1 MDRRELLKMI
11 AVVTGGAVI
20 GGEFLFSG
28 CTNPDAPAAG
38 AGLTFTEEDIA
49 FLDEVAETILPKTA
63 SAGAKEAGVG
73 RYMSVMVNDCYA
85 KDDQEVF
92 HKGIGELDKAC
103 DKMHGHGFMKATPEQ
118 RTALLVALDKE
129 RKDYQKKREDFEKTE
144 NEKQKA
150 EEAKGNKKYE
160 KEKMANH
167 YFQQMKQLTIGGYF
181 SSEKGRTTALRY
193 TPVPGKF
200 KGEIDYK
207 PGDKMF
213 VGLT

>member
-28 CTNPDAPAAG
+28 CKNPDAAPS
-38 AGLTFTEEDIA
+38 GLAFTEEDVA

-63 SAGAKEAGVG
+63 SAGAREAGVG
-73 RYMSVMVNDCYA
+73 RYMTVMVNDCYT

-92 HKGIGELDKAC
+92 HKGMDDLDKAC
-103 DKMHGHGFMKATPEQ
+103 EKMHGHGFMKATPEQ
-118 RTALLVALDKE
+118 RTQLLIALDNE
-129 RKDYQKKREDFEKTE
+129 RKEYQEKKNDFDKAQ
-144 NEKQKA
+144 NEKQKE

-181 SSEKGRTTALRY
+181 TSEKGRTTALRY

-200 KGEIDYK
+200 QGEIDYK
-207 PGDKMF
+207 KGDKLF
-213 VGLT
+213 AGLN